1 MECREEDA
9 MGKDKKRVVI
19 VDDHPYVRNG
29 IRKCLNG
36 TSDFQV
42 LAELDSSVGLEDAL
56 REHRPDLLL
65 LDLSMEEGFE
75 PVVTVQRLQEAFPDL
90 KIVILSAHD
99 EPRWVRMMHDIGVS
113 GFVHKT
119 EPPPNLLEALRSVM
133 GGTRWFSRDLL
144 QVMVD
149 HYFHRA
155 ALDPTETYIL
165 QGVADG
171 KTTIEIAGEM
181 SVSDRTV
188 REYLQHALE
197 KLEVQSRAEA
207 VAEAIRRGLIG

>member
-1 MECREEDA
+1 MD
-9 MGKDKKRVVI
+9 KDKIRVVI

-29 IRKCLNG
+29 IRKCLSG

-75 PVVTVQRLQEAFPDL
+75 PVATVQRLQGAFPDL

-99 EPRWVRMMHDIGVS
+99 EPRWVRMMHDTGVS

-119 EPPPNLLEALRSVM
+119 EPPSNLLEALRSVM
-133 GGTRWFSRDLL
+133 EGERWFSRGLL

-149 HYFHRA
+149 HYFHSA
-155 ALDPTETYIL
+155 ALDATETYIL
-165 QGVADG
+165 QGIADG
-171 KTTIEIAGEM
+171 KTTDEIAGEM
-181 SVSDRTV
+181 NISDRTV